1 MFWSLASFTQHLSK
15 QSDFHSI
22 ILAVTMSRK
31 HVLRTKLYEMQV
43 ICSLSS
49 KALKSSPCFAGCPAN
64 GSWGELSFG
73 KLSAPAQRSQPP
85 EIFSD
90 GILRIS
96 WMCCSLVYEFLI
108 CDLMAVPSLQKV
120 VSVEFRSLGG
130 WVCFFFLLKSGFS
143 EDVLVTDCRYKSTQ
157 LADNKEELY
166 SVFSTEMISFVGI
179 R

>member
-1 MFWSLASFTQHLSK
+1 MFWEQNCMKCKLFVPCQARHWRAALAL
-15 QSDFHSI
+15 
-22 ILAVTMSRK
+22 LG
-31 HVLRTKLYEMQV
+31 
-43 ICSLSS
+43 
-49 KALKSSPCFAGCPAN
+49 ALLMAPG
-64 GSWGELSFG
+64 GELSFG